1 MRDDSHK
8 WDVPADLSAPLAGP
22 GVTVSQIIPDRQTL
36 ISAPDILARTPG
48 ATGWPDRAEGDSY
61 VLCLRR
67 DRVLEVNG
75 PARADGW
82 DGQQA
87 VSDVTDGLT
96 IFEIAGPRAMEL
108 IRRGAEISDA
118 LPSRSA
124 VWQAFGLEVILY
136 RWQDALRLHVART
149 EAQRLRKQLAD
160 HIALM

>member
-8 WDVPADLSAPLAGP
+8 WDEPQELSAPLTGP
-22 GVTVSQIIPDRQTL
+22 GVTVRRIAPDRQTL

-48 ATGWPDRAEGDSY
+48 AIGWPDQAGGDSY
-61 VLCLRR
+61 SLCLRR

-87 VSDVTDGLT
+87 VSDVTDGLA
-96 IFEIAGPRAMEL
+96 IFEITGPRAMDL
-108 IRRGAEISDA
+108 VKRGAEISDA

-124 VWQAFGLEVILY
+124 VREAFGLEVILY
-136 RWQDALRLHVART
+136 RWHQALRLHVART
-149 EAQRLRKQLAD
+149 QAQMLRKLLAD
-160 HIALM
+160 HLALM

>member
-8 WDVPADLSAPLAGP
+8 WDVPQNFSAPLAGP
-22 GVTVSQIIPDRQTL
+22 GVTISRIIPDRQTL

-48 ATGWPDRAEGDSY
+48 AAGWPDRAAGDSY
-61 VLCLRR
+61 TLCLRR

-75 PARADGW
+75 PARTDGW

-87 VSDVTDGLT
+87 VSDITDGLT
-96 IFEIAGPRAMEL
+96 IFEITGPRAMEL

-124 VWQAFGLEVILY
+124 VRQAFGLEVILC
-136 RWQDALRLHVART
+136 RRQDALRLHVART
-149 EAQRLRKQLAD
+149 EAQALRKQLAD
-160 HIALM
+160 HITLM